1 MVNFCLQCGRE
12 INTNAVL
19 CDKCSTIYMMF
30 SVPNLD
36 KTYSHNKE
44 EVLQIKEESG
54 DKEQIIS
61 NTGVYQFGLKSL
73 RPPMIDKDNNTVIY
87 DCIYFGE
94 YPQFIN
100 SGKTR
105 DPIRWRVLDIKG
117 NKAFVIADIC
127 IDSRPFDIGYSENR
141 WKYSSLRA
149 WLNSFF
155 YHLAFTYSEGEAI
168 LNTDLP
174 DVNSSDKIFLLSYSE
189 IYNEQYGFQSLAEC
203 DDEMRYRGM
212 SPYAIHNM
220 NKENTLINNINKRA
234 WWLRTK
240 GYDNDLVMAVLR
252 SGKVYSYGWGAKSVG
267 IGVCPALW
275 INLDKTEVWKYAG
288 DIQIHL

>member
-36 KTYSHNKE
+36 KKYTHNKE
-44 EVLQIKEESG
+44 EILQIKEDSG
-54 DKEQIIS
+54 DKGQIIS

-73 RPPMIDKDNNTVIY
+73 RTPMIDKDNNTVIY
-87 DCIYFGE
+87 DGIYFGK
-94 YPQFIN
+94 YPQYI
-100 SGKTR
+100 SRGKTR
-105 DPIRWRVLDIKG
+105 DPIRWHVLDIKG
-117 NKAFVIADIC
+117 NKAFVIASFC
-127 IDSRPFDIGYSENR
+127 IESIPFDVGYSENR

-149 WLNSFF
+149 WLNSYF
-155 YHLAFTYSEGEAI
+155 YYFAFTYSEREAI

-174 DVNSSDKIFLLSYSE
+174 DVDSSDKIFLLSYSD
-189 IYNEQYGFQSLAEC
+189 ICNEKYGFQSLAEC
-203 DDEMRYRGM
+203 EDGMRVRVP
-212 SPYAIHNM
+212 SPYAINNM
-220 NKENTLINNINKRA
+220 IKENISYKGT

-267 IGVCPALW
+267 IGVCPALR
-275 INLDKTEVWKYAG
+275 INLDKIEV
-288 DIQIHL
+288 

>member
-19 CDKCSTIYMMF
+19 CDKCSTIYMVF

-36 KTYSHNKE
+36 KKYIHNKE
-44 EVLQIKEESG
+44 EILQIKEESG

-61 NTGVYQFGLKSL
+61 NTGVYQFEMKSL
-73 RPPMIDKDNNTVIY
+73 RNPIIDKDNNIVIY

-94 YPQFIN
+94 YPNVI
-100 SGKTR
+100 GKTK
-105 DPIRWRVLDIKG
+105 DLIKWRVLDING
-117 NKAFVIADIC
+117 SKAFVVADAC
-127 IDSRPFDIGYSENR
+127 IDSKPFDVSCSGNI
-141 WKYSSLRA
+141 WKYSSLRI
-149 WLNSFF
+149 WLNTDFCN
-155 YHLAFTYSEGEAI
+155 LAFSRSEKDAI
-168 LNTDLP
+168 FNIDLP
-174 DVNSSDKIFLLSYSE
+174 DVGTSDKIFLLSYSE
-189 IYNEQYGFQSLAEC
+189 ICNEQYGFQALAEC

-212 SPYAIHNM
+212 TPYAIYNM
-220 NKENTLINNINKRA
+220 KKDNTSIKNINKRA

-240 GYDNDLVMAVLR
+240 GYDNDLVMSVLR
-252 SGKVYSYGWGAKSVG
+252 SGKIYSYGWEAKSVG

-288 DIQIHL
+288 DIKIHL

>member
-73 RPPMIDKDNNTVIY
+73 RSPMIDKDNNTVIY

-105 DPIRWRVLDIKG
+105 DPIKWRVLDIKG

-127 IDSRPFDIGYSENR
+127 
-141 WKYSSLRA
+141 
-149 WLNSFF
+149 
-155 YHLAFTYSEGEAI
+155 
-168 LNTDLP
+168 
-174 DVNSSDKIFLLSYSE
+174 
-189 IYNEQYGFQSLAEC
+189 
-203 DDEMRYRGM
+203 
-212 SPYAIHNM
+212 
-220 NKENTLINNINKRA
+220 
-234 WWLRTK
+234 
-240 GYDNDLVMAVLR
+240 
-252 SGKVYSYGWGAKSVG
+252 GAR
-267 IGVCPALW
+267 I
-275 INLDKTEVWKYAG
+275 
-288 DIQIHL
+288 